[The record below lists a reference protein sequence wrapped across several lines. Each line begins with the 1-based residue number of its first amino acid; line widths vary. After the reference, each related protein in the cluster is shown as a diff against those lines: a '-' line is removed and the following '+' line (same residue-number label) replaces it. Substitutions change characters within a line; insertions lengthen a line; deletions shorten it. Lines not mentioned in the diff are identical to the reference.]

1 VAGKMRDGKV
11 GTFVE
16 DIQVFYDGHGVHENV
31 LSTVKEGEI
40 YLLNRHAQIV
50 EESKIALKVTLR
62 TGKSTDSRMEIA
74 IKPVW
79 H

>member
-1 VAGKMRDGKV
+1 MTMR
-11 GTFVE
+11 TIYP
-16 DIQVFYDGHGVHENV
+16 IQVFYDGHGVHENV
-31 LSTVKEGEI
+31 LLVVKEGEI

-50 EESKIALKVTLR
+50 EESKIELKVTLR
-62 TGKSTDSRMEIA
+62 TRKSSDARMEIA